1 MTRLLLVAVHSMSLV
16 SVISTMKV
24 ERPLAKS
31 SEAVEKSNQRTKGEF
46 ELKIYSPPILV
57 KIASNK
63 PILTDVAGT

>member
-31 SEAVEKSNQRTKGEF
+31 SDAVEKNNQRTKGEF
-46 ELKIYSPPILV
+46 ELEITHLPFLSGLRPISPF
-57 KIASNK
+57 
-63 PILTDVAGT
+63 